1 MSIQS
6 LGKQSLIY
14 GFGHVLTRLASFL
27 LLPLLTNSLTTE
39 DYGIISI
46 IYIFIGFAMTIY
58 RYGMDTALM
67 KFYIQSDDPKS
78 YFSTILLLQFI
89 TSLIFSTILFL

>member
-46 IYIFIGFAMTIY
+46 IYIFIGI
-58 RYGMDTALM
+58 
-67 KFYIQSDDPKS
+67 
-78 YFSTILLLQFI
+78 
-89 TSLIFSTILFL
+89 